1 MNRGFTNIIRF
12 IMDELIPPVIRDSY
26 WFMYPFY
33 YIAYHGKNIREKMN
47 FKSLVKNFTED
58 EYKHFYEGLDSIS
71 RNRKTDLS
79 ESNIKY
85 ILKQVDPSA
94 NTILDA
100 GCGRG
105 YLLQRIKEVYP
116 RKSLFCLDVV
126 NKLDDPSINFTEGY
140 ISRMP
145 FADDRF
151 DTVICTHTIE
161 HLLNL
166 QEGIDE
172 LVRVTKR
179 QLIIVTPCQRYFY
192 YTLDEHI
199 NFFPKKE
206 LLTTLF
212 PFKNF
217 VCKKIN
223 YDWVYIGYK

>member
-1 MNRGFTNIIRF
+1 M
-12 IMDELIPPVIRDSY
+12 MDELIPPVIRDSY

-33 YIAYHGKNIREKMN
+33 YLAYNGKNIREKMN
-47 FKSLVKNFTED
+47 FKSLVKNFTEE
-58 EYKHFYEGLDSIS
+58 EYMNFYAGLDSIS

-79 ESNIKY
+79 ESNIRY
-85 ILKQVDPSA
+85 ILKSIDPSSQ
-94 NTILDA
+94 NLLDA

-105 YLLQRIKEVYP
+105 YLLQRIKQVYP
-116 RKSLFCLDVV
+116 RISVTGLDVV
-126 NKLDDPSINFTEGY
+126 NKLDEQSINFTEGF

-145 FADDRF
+145 FEDDQF

-166 QEGIDE
+166 QQCIDE
-172 LVRVTKR
+172 LVRVTKK

-206 LLTTLF
+206 LVTSLF
-212 PFKNF
+212 PFTNF

>member
-1 MNRGFTNIIRF
+1 MNRGFTNIARF
-12 IMDELIPPVIRDSY
+12 IMDELIPPVIRDSS

-33 YIAYHGKNIREKMN
+33 YFAYNGKNIREKMN
-47 FKSLVKNFTED
+47 FKSLVKNFTEE
-58 EYKHFYEGLDSIS
+58 EYINFYAGLDSIS

-85 ILKQVDPSA
+85 ILKNIDPSSS
-94 NTILDA
+94 NLLDA

-105 YLLQRIKEVYP
+105 YLLQKIKQRYP
-116 RKSLFCLDVV
+116 DIKLSGLDVV
-126 NKLDDPSINFTEGY
+126 NKLDDQAINFTEGY
-140 ISRMP
+140 ISKMP
-145 FADDRF
+145 FADDEF

-166 QEGIDE
+166 QQGIDE
-172 LVRVTKR
+172 LVRVTKN
-179 QLIIVTPCQRYFY
+179 QLIIVTPCQKYFY

-206 LLTTLF
+206 LLTSLF
-212 PFKNF
+212 SFKNF